1 MSKIVKQRKGA
12 GEREAIRIRWERR
25 NVALFGGGIGAI
37 LIGYVLLSQGDV
49 TLAPALLVGGYCVL
63 IPLAFIL

>member
-1 MSKIVKQRKGA
+1 LSKVPRGRKPG

-25 NVALFGGGIGAI
+25 NVALFGGGIAAI
-37 LIGYVLLSQGDV
+37 LLGYVLLSQGDV
-49 TLAPALLVGGYCVL
+49 TAAPILLVLGYCAM